1 MAKLIFVLV
10 FILVFSALIGYLN
23 INGLLSGFTGVFA
36 NLGTFLTPFIAI
48 YNVIVSYPNCMIFI
62 MAFLGANVIRYI
74 LHKLGVYGN
83 D

>member
-1 MAKLIFVLV
+1 MTKLIFVIV
-10 FILVFSALIGYLN
+10 FILVFSVFIGYLN
-23 INGLLSGFTGVFA
+23 VNGLLSGFTSVLT
-36 NLGTFLTPFIAI
+36 NLGVFLTPFLAV
-48 YNVIVSYPNCMIFI
+48 YNVVVSYSNCMVFI